1 MKKFFSVFLSTL
13 VLSVSAQAVTK
24 LNGAGASFPYA
35 IYSKWFSEYSK
46 ANKEVRF
53 NYQPIGSG
61 GGIRQLI
68 KQTVDFGAS
77 DAPMKAKDIKK
88 AAWPVMHVPTVLG
101 AVALAYNQPGVDKGL
116 KLDGEVLSNIF
127 LGKIT
132 KWNDKAIAKLN
143 PGMSLPNKD
152 ILIVRRADG
161 SGTTKVFSEYLS
173 AASAEWKNKVGIGK
187 SLRWPVGIGAKGND
201 GVTAIIKQTEGAIG
215 YIDLAHAVKNS
226 LSTVALKNK
235 AGAFVAPTV
244 SSISNS
250 ASEFKTKGTDFTA
263 SLIDQPGKNAYPI
276 SAFTYILLPI
286 YKKNA
291 KLVEIHK
298 FINWALT
305 TGQGMASDLYYAPLP
320 DSLRKNILKEIS
332 KL

>member
-1 MKKFFSVFLSTL
+1 MLTAFVIGN
-13 VLSVSAQAVTK
+13 VSAQAVTK

-46 ANKEVRF
+46 ENKDVRI

-77 DAPMKAKDIKK
+77 DAPMKSKDMKK

-101 AVALAYNQPGVDKGL
+101 AVALAYNQPGVDANL

-132 KWNDKAIAKLN
+132 KWNDTAIAKLN
-143 PGMSLPNKD
+143 PSMKLPAKD

-187 SLRWPVGIGAKGND
+187 SLRWPTGIGAKGND

-215 YIDLAHAVKNS
+215 YIDLAHAVKNK

-235 AGAFVAPTV
+235 SGEFVAPTV
-244 SSISNS
+244 ESISKS
-250 ASEFKTKGTDFTA
+250 AAYFKTSGTDFTA
-263 SLIDQPGKNAYPI
+263 SLIDQPGKGVYPV
-276 SAFTYILLPI
+276 SAFTYILLPV
-286 YKKNA
+286 YKKNQ
-291 KLVEIHK
+291 KLSEIHK

-305 TGQGMASDLYYAPLP
+305 DGQKMAADLFYAPLP